1 MKTLIGFLLI
11 ILLAGCSFIPEY
23 KRPDP
28 PIPKE
33 WPKGEAY
40 ENLEQDKAP
49 RVNERPW
56 RNFLPDKK
64 LQWIIEKAFINNK
77 DLKVAALNVERAKAY
92 YGIQRAQLFPAIDAI
107 ATGQR
112 QRVPS
117 DLSREGEAEITGQYS
132 VSLGITSWEIDFF
145 GRLRSLKEMALEEY
159 LATEASYKSAG
170 LSLISAVTTAYLTYV
185 TDKENLKLARDT
197 LQTQQ
202 HIYDLIKI
210 SYELGLISEI
220 DLHRVSTQV
229 ETAKEAI
236 ARYTQVV
243 AQDKNTLDLLVGE
256 PISEEF
262 LPNGFNDIVW
272 PEDISA
278 GLSSDILFNRPD
290 IIAAEH
296 TLKTYNAQIGA
307 ARAAFFPSISLTT
320 LFGTASREL
329 TDLFGGG
336 SRTWTFQPQA
346 IMPIFDARVWAA
358 HEAAKIEREISL
370 VNYQKTIQTAFKE
383 VADVLA
389 VKGTIEGQVKAIEN
403 TVISLEQTY
412 KLSKIRYEKG
422 IDSYLSVLDAQRSL
436 FQAQQ
441 QLNSLRLS
449 KYLNLVFLYKVLGGS
464 PEE

>member
-1 MKTLIGFLLI
+1 MKNLICILLI

-23 KRPDP
+23 KRPEP

-40 ENLEQDKAP
+40 KDLEEDESPQAGGRQWKD
-49 RVNERPW
+49 
-56 RNFLPDKK
+56 FLPDKK
-64 LQWIIEKAFINNK
+64 LQRLIEKAFINNK
-77 DLKVAALNVERAKAY
+77 DLKLAALNVERARAY

-107 ATGQR
+107 GTRQR
-112 QRVPS
+112 QRVPA
-117 DLSREGEAEITGQYS
+117 DLSREGKAEITEQYI

-159 LATEASYKSAG
+159 FATEASYKSAR

-202 HIYDLIKI
+202 HMYDLIKI
-210 SYELGLISEI
+210 SYELGLASEL
-220 DLHRVSTQV
+220 DLHRVRTQV

-236 ARYTQVV
+236 AKYTQII
-243 AQDKNTLDLLVGE
+243 AQDKNTLDLLIGE
-256 PISEEF
+256 TVSEEF
-262 LPNGFNDIVW
+262 LPDGFNEVIW

-307 ARAAFFPSISLTT
+307 ARAVFFPRISLTT

-336 SRTWTFQPQA
+336 SRTWTFQSQA

-358 HEAAKIEREISL
+358 HEAAKVEREMSL

-383 VADVLA
+383 VADALA
-389 VKGTIEGQVKAIEN
+389 VKGTIDEQVKAVEN
-403 TVISLEQTY
+403 TVISLEQIY
-412 KLSKIRYEKG
+412 ELSKIRYEKG

-441 QLNSLRLS
+441 QLNSLRLL
-449 KYLNLVFLYKVLGGS
+449 KYLNLVSLYKVLGGGA
-464 PEE
+464 EE